1 MSCID
6 NELIRYDSCVEIQVH
21 KLVFFVGVLHKN
33 YSTELH
39 KTLVDGLGPE
49 NTSLTFAADLGS
61 GMDAGISSC
70 FFKMGCFFC
79 FVFFC
84 GIFGIQV
91 SEHCCSSLCCVCSIV
106 DSVCLALNKHHPTDT
121 DSRGGQRHN

>member
-1 MSCID
+1 MDLLFAVNCYQGKNSVCPASIMS
-6 NELIRYDSCVEIQVH
+6 LIRYDSCVEIQVH

-33 YSTELH
+33 YSH

-79 FVFFC
+79 FVFFFWHFWD
-84 GIFGIQV
+84 ISIRTLLLILM
-91 SEHCCSSLCCVCSIV
+91 LCM
-106 DSVCLALNKHHPTDT
+106 
-121 DSRGGQRHN
+121 

>member
-1 MSCID
+1 MCPASIMS
-6 NELIRYDSCVEIQVH
+6 LIRYDSCVEIQVH
-21 KLVFFVGVLHKN
+21 KLFFFVGVLHKN
-33 YSTELH
+33 YSH

-79 FVFFC
+79 FVFF
-84 GIFGIQV
+84 FGHFWDI
-91 SEHCCSSLCCVCSIV
+91 SIRTLLLILMLCM
-106 DSVCLALNKHHPTDT
+106 
-121 DSRGGQRHN
+121 

>member
-21 KLVFFVGVLHKN
+21 KLVFLWAYRTKT
-33 YSTELH
+33 TELSCT
-39 KTLVDGLGPE
+39 KLVDGLGPE

-70 FFKMGCFFC
+70 LFKMGCFFC
-79 FVFFC
+79 FVGFFWTFL
-84 GIFGIQV
+84 GYKYQNIAAHPHAV
-91 SEHCCSSLCCVCSIV
+91 YV
-106 DSVCLALNKHHPTDT
+106 ALWTLSASP
-121 DSRGGQRHN
+121 

>member
-21 KLVFFVGVLHKN
+21 KLVFLWAYRTKT
-33 YSTELH
+33 TELSCT
-39 KTLVDGLGPE
+39 KLVDGLGPE

-61 GMDAGISSC
+61 GMDAGISC

-79 FVFFC
+79 FVGFFWTFL
-84 GIFGIQV
+84 GYKYQNIAAHPYAV
-91 SEHCCSSLCCVCSIV
+91 YV
-106 DSVCLALNKHHPTDT
+106 ALWTLSASP
-121 DSRGGQRHN
+121 

>member
-1 MSCID
+1 MCPASIMS
-6 NELIRYDSCVEIQVH
+6 LIRYDSCVEIQVH
-21 KLVFFVGVLHKN
+21 KLFFFVGVLHKN

-61 GMDAGISSC
+61 GMDAGISC

-79 FVFFC
+79 FMFFFLD
-84 GIFGIQV
+84 IFGI
-91 SEHCCSSLCCVCSIV
+91 
-106 DSVCLALNKHHPTDT
+106 
-121 DSRGGQRHN
+121 